1 MVFIRSF
8 RFAKN
13 LSSILLKAHD
23 CTMATEHV
31 SVGPYFSQLAQIL
44 ALQHEIFVLFR
55 LIGDYKPRF

>member
-31 SVGPYFSQLAQIL
+31 SVGPHFSQLAQIL
-44 ALQHEIFVLFR
+44 ILQYEIFVLA
-55 LIGDYKPRF
+55 YW